1 MGAAKD
7 NVLAAAGVLW
17 VQLVPLQETVSQ
29 PFQLRLNRARHGN
42 PNRYGEIVMLSADSD
57 VRKPG

>member
-7 NVLAAAGVLW
+7 NVLTAAGVLR
-17 VQLVPLQETVSQ
+17 VQLVPLQETAVSQ
-29 PFQLRLNRARHGN
+29 SPFNCDSTG
-42 PNRYGEIVMLSADSD
+42 PGGEIVMLSTDSD